1 MPTSREIVSRLE
13 GAGWRR
19 VRVRGDHHQFR
30 HPDSPNL
37 VTVPHP
43 KRDIAIGTLLDIE
56 RKSGVRMR
64 D

>member
-1 MPTSREIVSRLE
+1 MPNSREIIRRLE
-13 GAGWRR
+13 AAGWRCKR
-19 VRVRGDHHQFR
+19 IRGDHHQFR
-30 HPDSPNL
+30 HADSPHL

-43 KRDIAIGTLLDIE
+43 KRDIALGTLLDIE